1 MREIKFRAWDKINKK
16 MIQSENILKICFLG
30 KNHTP
35 NLIVYSNRLIDDYKD
50 IKEEDKIYCEDFE
63 LMQFTGFKDRYDK
76 EIYED
81 DILWDEVEDEYCTIE
96 LQSHEYIV
104 VYDSFETYLIECY
117 DTLRTEGNIYEN
129 KELIGDED

>member
-1 MREIKFRAWDKINKK
+1 MIEFKFRAWDKVNKK

-35 NLIVYSNRLIDDYKD
+35 NLIVYSNRVINDYTD

-63 LMQFTGFKDRYDK
+63 LIQYTGFKDRYDR

-96 LQSHEYIV
+96 LQGHEYIA
-104 VYDSFETYLIECY
+104 VYEHYITSLIECY
-117 DTLRTEGNIYEN
+117 DSLRAEGNIYEN